1 MDDPV
6 KEMVSGGRPVQ
17 ALAAAQAEVR
27 ARPDDAELR
36 IMLFQLMVVAGQWER
51 AATQL
56 ELCGELDNGALAMV
70 HTYRDALQ
78 CEIAREAVFK
88 GQTTPMVLGQPAEW
102 VALLVQA
109 MQADAS
115 GDAKGAQTLRDQAL
129 EQAPTTAGTIDGQ
142 AFEWICDADSRLGPV
157 LEAVVN
163 GRYCWVPFAS
173 LRRVQIE
180 SPTDLRDLVW
190 TAAHLEFPN
199 GGESVA
205 LIPTR
210 YVGSTALQDERI
222 WMARRTEWQS
232 LGGEQYAGLG
242 QRVFATE
249 SGEHALLDIRTIE
262 LSPPP

>member
-1 MDDPV
+1 MDAV

-36 IMLFQLMVVAGQWER
+36 TMLFQLMVVSGQWER

-56 ELCGELDNGALAMV
+56 ELCGELNDGALAMV

-78 CEIAREAVFK
+78 CEIAREAVFGGK
-88 GQTTPMVLGQPAEW
+88 TTPMVLGQPAEW

-109 MQADAS
+109 LQADAS
-115 GDAKGAQTLRDQAL
+115 GDPTGAQRLRDQAL
-129 EQAPTTAGTIDGQ
+129 QQAPTTAGSIDGA

-173 LRRVQIE
+173 IRRVQFE
-180 SPTDLRDLVW
+180 APTDLRDLVW
-190 TAAHLEFPN
+190 TPAHLEFPN
-199 GGESVA
+199 GGDAVA

-210 YVGSTALQDERI
+210 YVGSTAVKDERV
-222 WMARRTEWQS
+222 WMARRTEWQP
-232 LGGEQYAGLG
+232 LGAEQYAGLG

-249 SGEHALLDIRTIE
+249 LGEHALLDIRTIE
-262 LSPPP
+262 LSASP